1 MELFQ
6 IRPAL
11 TPLETFDSADGTS
24 FVRKLENND
33 GNRTLLYVLSG
44 VMIGI
49 ALASGALIALIVCY
63 FGRNRDEGKVE
74 NKVYNIALDDTH
86 SDPSSA
92 ESSNE
97 NDASDDMENEDHSHD
112 GLDSEAWDYSIGPGM
127 VEHIMDTIVDLDEES
142 LEDEQGSENS
152 TIDKCTD
159 DLNSSHGFE
168 V

>member
-63 FGRNRDEGKVE
+63 FGRNHDEGKVE

-97 NDASDDMENEDHSHD
+97 NDASDDMENEDRSHD
-112 GLDSEAWDYSIGPGM
+112 ELDSEAWDYSIVSILCMCVRLTEHQTIYSNLLTM
-127 VEHIMDTIVDLDEES
+127 VFLLVIVLGTGD
-142 LEDEQGSENS
+142 G
-152 TIDKCTD
+152 
-159 DLNSSHGFE
+159 
-168 V
+168 